1 MRQTGHNSNGN
12 VVNLP
17 MLSKV
22 LGQLLMVETAFM
34 ALPLAVCLIGRES
47 DAWAFAAVM
56 ALTGL
61 TGAALNFLSHPTSQI
76 LRRLDGLLLASVA
89 WIVFSLFGMLPF
101 LLSKTPLNV
110 SEAFFEAM
118 SGFTTTGATVIRDV
132 ESCSKGILMWRALTQ
147 WIGGLGIILF
157 TLTFIPTLN
166 NSGSLMMFHVEATGI
181 THDKLGARI
190 AKTAKRLWALYTLF
204 SVVLVLML
212 WAGPMNLFD
221 SVCHAATAI
230 STGGFSTHNDG
241 IAAFDSPYI
250 KSVLIVFMF
259 IGGVSFVLIIS
270 AIRNSWRELWRND
283 VFRTYVSIIA
293 AFYVIMVFA
302 VVNGGH
308 YQGWQSVTVDPLFHI
323 VSALTSTGFSAGNW
337 EGWGFLV
344 LTMTFFMMYVG
355 ACAGSTT
362 GGLKIDR
369 FVFLVK
375 NMRFVLKRY
384 VRPRLMKANN
394 VNGQSVE
401 PEQASEIV
409 AYIFIFSI
417 LIVIGGV
424 ILVAQGF
431 PIVDAFFSSVS
442 CVANNGLGAGV
453 TGITGSYDFLPSS
466 GKWLMSFLMLAGRLE
481 IMSLLAI
488 LSPSFWRK

>member
-1 MRQTGHNSNGN
+1 
-12 VVNLP
+12 
-17 MLSKV
+17 
-22 LGQLLMVETAFM
+22 
-34 ALPLAVCLIGRES
+34 
-47 DAWAFAAVM
+47 
-56 ALTGL
+56 
-61 TGAALNFLSHPTSQI
+61 
-76 LRRLDGLLLASVA
+76 
-89 WIVFSLFGMLPF
+89 MLPF
-101 LLSKTPLNV
+101 MLCKTPLNV

-166 NSGSLMMFHVEATGI
+166 NSGSLMMFHAEATGI

-190 AKTAKRLWALYTLF
+190 ANTAKRLWALYTLF
-204 SVVLVLML
+204 TVVLVLLL

-221 SVCHAATAI
+221 SMCHAATAI

-241 IAAFDSPYI
+241 IAAFDSPYT

-259 IGGVSFVLIIS
+259 IGGISFVLIIS
-270 AIRNSWRELWRND
+270 AVRNSWRELWRND
-283 VFRTYVSIIA
+283 VFRTYVIIIA

-302 VVNGGH
+302 VVSSGH
-308 YQGWQSVTVDPLFHI
+308 YQGWQSVSVDPLFHI

-369 FVFLVK
+369 FLYLTK

-384 VRPRLMKANN
+384 VRPRFMKAIN

-424 ILVAQGF
+424 MLVAQGF

-453 TGITGSYDFLPSS
+453 TGVTGSYDFLPSS

-488 LSPSFWRK
+488 LTPSFWRR

>member
-12 VVNLP
+12 SVNLP

-34 ALPLAVCLIGRES
+34 ALPLVVCLLGRES
-47 DAWAFAAVM
+47 DAWAFAVVM
-56 ALTGL
+56 TLTGL
-61 TGAALNFLSHPTSQI
+61 VGAALNFLSRPTSQI
-76 LRRLDGLLLASVA
+76 LHRRDGLLLASVA

-101 LLSKTPLNV
+101 LMSKTPLNV

-190 AKTAKRLWALYTLF
+190 AKTAKRLWTLYTLF

-221 SVCHAATAI
+221 SICHAATAI

-250 KSVLIVFMF
+250 KSVLITFMF
-259 IGGVSFVLIIS
+259 IGGISFVLIIS
-270 AIRNSWRELWRND
+270 AIRNSWRVLWRND
-283 VFRTYVSIIA
+283 VFRTYVIIIA

-302 VVNGGH
+302 IVSGGH
-308 YQGWQSVTVDPLFHI
+308 YQGWQSVSVDPLFHI

-369 FVFLVK
+369 FLFLVK

-384 VRPRLMKANN
+384 VRPRLMKAIN

-417 LIVIGGV
+417 LIVVGGV

-481 IMSLLAI
+481 IMSILAI